1 MYYSTKRQQFLV
13 DQGYAYHVVTNLLE
27 GGQQEGLRFSS
38 TNEQINLL
46 TQVRA
51 PGGPP
56 AALLPCCPAA
66 LLRAPAAAP
75 LLPAPSRPAAAR
87 C

>member
-38 TNEQINLL
+38 QNEQINLL
-46 TQVRA
+46 TQVGGVGWVGVGGVQEASA
-51 PGGPP
+51 PPQTP
-56 AALLPCCPAA
+56 FDPLSS
-66 LLRAPAAAP
+66 
-75 LLPAPSRPAAAR
+75 LLPALRA
-87 C
+87 